1 MNGVV
6 TASIALLFV
15 GIEQLQN
22 VLQELPDFTD
32 WERLGLRLGL
42 RQGKLNVI
50 DADGKKTSDRL
61 SKVIQEWLMRNH
73 NEKEYGP
80 PTWSNLTKAIEAIDN
95 SLALKI
101 KEKYCKT

>member
-1 MNGVV
+1 MF
-6 TASIALLFV
+6 FV
-15 GIEQLQN
+15 EIDQLQN
-22 VLQELPDFTD
+22 VLQELPDFTE
-32 WERLGLRLGL
+32 WERFGLNLGL

-50 DADGKKTSDRL
+50 EADGKKSADRL
-61 SKVIQEWLMRNH
+61 SKVTQEWLMRNH

-80 PTWSNLTKAIEAIDN
+80 PTWSNLVKAIEPIDN